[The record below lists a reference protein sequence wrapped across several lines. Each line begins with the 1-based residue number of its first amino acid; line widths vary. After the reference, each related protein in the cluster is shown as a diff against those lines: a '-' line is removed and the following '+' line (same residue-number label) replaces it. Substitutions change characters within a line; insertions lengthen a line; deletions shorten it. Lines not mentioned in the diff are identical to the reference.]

1 MFKQINR
8 TLAITN
14 GDSKCEMEGII
25 INEAKVYHEPELFKP
40 VNLCLA
46 DGRLNRDAVG
56 WSRQPLHNCNLSG
69 NPLRKK
75 RWNYW
80 CITTD
85 QFLFS
90 VTLSNIDYL
99 GLAFIY
105 FLDFE
110 TKNFHELTVT
120 RLFGNG
126 CELGN
131 FVSDGAFFKDTK
143 LTLSLAPDGEKTAI
157 RVECPDFGGHRLSA
171 DLLVT
176 YPQSHQ
182 TLNVVIPWSDRRFQ
196 FTSKQNTLPVNGNVQ
211 IGSDQYSAESGFA
224 CLDFGRGKWP
234 FSSFWNWAGASGT
247 AGEHTIGLN
256 FGAGWTDDTG
266 MNENGICVDGVLSKI
281 SEDLLF
287 EYSSTDFMQPWK
299 IKTTISDQVN
309 VTFIPFFE
317 RVAKTDMLILKS
329 EVHQMIGRFSG
340 TIKDAAGKT
349 YIFENIFGWAEEHQ
363 ARW

>member
-1 MFKQINR
+1 M
-8 TLAITN
+8 
-14 GDSKCEMEGII
+14 
-25 INEAKVYHEPELFKP
+25 
-40 VNLCLA
+40 
-46 DGRLNRDAVG
+46 
-56 WSRQPLHNCNLSG
+56 
-69 NPLRKK
+69 LRKK

-80 CITTD
+80 CITTE

-120 RLFGNG
+120 RLFGSG

-131 FVSDGAFFKDTK
+131 FVSDSAIFKDPK
-143 LTLSLAPDGEKTAI
+143 LTLSLQPDGEKTTI
-157 RVECPDFGGHRLSA
+157 KVECPDFGGRKLAA

-176 YPQSHQ
+176 YPESHQ
-182 TLNVVIPWSDRRFQ
+182 TLNVVIPWSDHRFQ
-196 FTSKQNTLPVNGNVQ
+196 FTSKQNTLPVTGNVE
-211 IGSDQYSAESGFA
+211 IGSSQYRADNGFA

-247 AGEHTIGLN
+247 AGGHTIGLN
-256 FGAGWTDDTG
+256 FGAGWTDGTG
-266 MNENGICVDGVLSKI
+266 MNENGICIDGVLSKI

-287 EYSSTDFMQPWK
+287 EYNSADFMQPWK
-299 IKTTISDQVN
+299 IKTTLSDQVD
-309 VTFIPFFE
+309 VTFKPFFE

-349 YIFENIFGWAEEHQ
+349 HIFENMVGWAEEHQ